1 MPMGVL
7 SSHKLLQY
15 DGGLDASQ
23 GAGQPGLNHVL
34 LLVEVDVE
42 LIEPGDFAALGSAQ
56 GVVRQVHE
64 DTQELVLV
72 GIAVGADKTGKLL
85 GSVDV
90 VDIQRLGQI
99 ALGVVD
105 AAAVQISGQQH
116 HIEQMG
122 VAVEVGR
129 PGALILLSGV
139 EGCGNDGLR
148 IDVVIAEIVCGVG
161 ALKLL
166 LGRIYIYGVM
176 DGIQVVV
183 IPNGADVL
191 LIDLVLSPSSRPSP
205 IMIATASSS
214 FSV

>member
-1 MPMGVL
+1 MGVL

-105 AAAVQISGQQH
+105 A
-116 HIEQMG
+116 
-122 VAVEVGR
+122 R
-129 PGALILLSGV
+129 PF
-139 EGCGNDGLR
+139 R
-148 IDVVIAEIVCGVG
+148 
-161 ALKLL
+161 
-166 LGRIYIYGVM
+166 
-176 DGIQVVV
+176 
-183 IPNGADVL
+183 
-191 LIDLVLSPSSRPSP
+191 SR
-205 IMIATASSS
+205 ASSITLS
-214 FSV
+214 RWGSQ